1 MKKGRFLWSAHRI
14 TERQKAGK
22 ARNIKGKQLKN
33 SRNTVS
39 KQLVVH
45 HSSASDNYLA
55 REFQSQEIT
64 SLRNYGFWGFFNAKK
79 IYKEYLY
86 HWPNDRE
93 ALIFSRENG
102 VYEFRENVNEQVTET
117 FLKPIKEVKID
128 AA

>member
-1 MKKGRFLWSAHRI
+1 M
-14 TERQKAGK
+14 
-22 ARNIKGKQLKN
+22 
-33 SRNTVS
+33 
-39 KQLVVH
+39 H
-45 HSSASDNYLA
+45 HSSQRDNYLA

-64 SLRNYGFWGFFNAKK
+64 SLRNYGFWVFFNAKK

-86 HWPNDRE
+86 HWPNGRE

>member
-1 MKKGRFLWSAHRI
+1 M
-14 TERQKAGK
+14 
-22 ARNIKGKQLKN
+22 
-33 SRNTVS
+33 NTVS

-64 SLRNYGFWGFFNAKK
+64 ILRNYGFWGFFNAKK

-86 HWPNDRE
+86 HWPNVRE

>member
-1 MKKGRFLWSAHRI
+1 MFATPHFKNLVKSSVPSSLNVNFSY
-14 TERQKAGK
+14 
-22 ARNIKGKQLKN
+22 AR
-33 SRNTVS
+33 
-39 KQLVVH
+39 
-45 HSSASDNYLA
+45 DNYLA

-64 SLRNYGFWGFFNAKK
+64 SLRNYGFWFFFNAKK

-86 HWPNDRE
+86 HWPNGRE

>member
-1 MKKGRFLWSAHRI
+1 M
-14 TERQKAGK
+14 
-22 ARNIKGKQLKN
+22 
-33 SRNTVS
+33 
-39 KQLVVH
+39 H
-45 HSSASDNYLA
+45 HSSQRDNYLA

-79 IYKEYLY
+79 IYKEYRY

>member
-1 MKKGRFLWSAHRI
+1 M
-14 TERQKAGK
+14 
-22 ARNIKGKQLKN
+22 
-33 SRNTVS
+33 
-39 KQLVVH
+39 H
-45 HSSASDNYLA
+45 HSSQRDNYLA

-128 AA
+128 AAYCKRYS